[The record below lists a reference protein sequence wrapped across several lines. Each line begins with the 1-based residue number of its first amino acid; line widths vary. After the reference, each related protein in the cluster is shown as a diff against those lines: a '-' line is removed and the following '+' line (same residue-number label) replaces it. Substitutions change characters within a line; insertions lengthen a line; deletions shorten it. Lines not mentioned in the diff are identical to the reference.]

1 MLHSPRH
8 LKPHSSTSNE
18 LQWQTTSFVSHL
30 STVLPL
36 PWYQPDKNNNKNI
49 PKSVSNLERNQ
60 MLARL
65 MLWQKTQ
72 ATSKQPY
79 ASTSHP
85 PAFFPWFGYLSKD
98 YFPIPAD
105 NSCDWQVAR
114 GNLTIH
120 EAKAKELDPARA
132 RQRNSCSLHYLRD
145 KENSVLWHSNS
156 TAMVSHLGC
165 KNRDSD
171 AVYHMIIITTL
182 FR

>member
-1 MLHSPRH
+1 MTDDFLCKSSQYSPPTAKKATRQEQQQQKH
-8 LKPHSSTSNE
+8 TRICFKFGKE
-18 LQWQTTSFVSHL
+18 
-30 STVLPL
+30 
-36 PWYQPDKNNNKNI
+36 PD
-49 PKSVSNLERNQ
+49 
-60 MLARL
+60 ARL
-65 MLWQKTQ
+65 MLCQKTQ
-72 ATSKQPY
+72 ATLKTTICFHFISN
-79 ASTSHP
+79 S
-85 PAFFPWFGYLSKD
+85 FFPGFGYLSTD

-120 EAKAKELDPARA
+120 EAKAKELDPAQA

-156 TAMVSHLGC
+156 TAMVSHLGY

-182 FR
+182 FRWLCWMAVGA